1 MTTIILASSSPRRR
15 ELLSQVGIPFEVVPG
30 NIDEENAQLTG
41 TPAQKAE
48 QLAYMKALA
57 VASGLKS
64 GLVLGADTIV
74 VCDDEIFGKPADEND
89 ARRMLKKLEGRE
101 HQVITGIALVDAS
114 DGKAKT
120 EHEVT
125 TVRFSKMTDMEI
137 DAYISSGEP
146 FDKAGAYAIQ
156 GRAAVFV
163 ESLDGCYS
171 NVVGL
176 PLSRLYRML
185 KDFGVLA
192 CE

>member
-1 MTTIILASSSPRRR
+1 
-15 ELLSQVGIPFEVVPG
+15 
-30 NIDEENAQLTG
+30 
-41 TPAQKAE
+41 
-48 QLAYMKALA
+48 
-57 VASGLKS
+57 
-64 GLVLGADTIV
+64 
-74 VCDDEIFGKPADEND
+74 
-89 ARRMLKKLEGRE
+89 
-101 HQVITGIALVDAS
+101 
-114 DGKAKT
+114 
-120 EHEVT
+120 
-125 TVRFSKMTDMEI
+125 MTDMEI

>member
-1 MTTIILASSSPRRR
+1 
-15 ELLSQVGIPFEVVPG
+15 
-30 NIDEENAQLTG
+30 
-41 TPAQKAE
+41 
-48 QLAYMKALA
+48 
-57 VASGLKS
+57 
-64 GLVLGADTIV
+64 
-74 VCDDEIFGKPADEND
+74 
-89 ARRMLKKLEGRE
+89 LEGRE

-114 DGKAKT
+114 NGKAKT

-125 TVRFSKMTDMEI
+125 TVRFSVMTDMEI